1 MFRGESECTLDD
13 KGRLLIPIK
22 YREELGEVVTL
33 ARGIF
38 GQINIYPK
46 ALYDKMLDSAQTSE
60 ERGEFPNATRF
71 LAAGVECEV
80 DRQGRI
86 GVSSLLRRSA
96 KLNNEVVVMGNVDHL
111 EIWNP
116 DLWLQSYDNW
126 VSQFQNCADDLKKMQ
141 QAGIRL

>member
-1 MFRGESECTLDD
+1 MFRGESEYTLDD

-22 YREELGEVVTL
+22 YRDELGVIITL
-33 ARGIF
+33 ARGTF
-38 GQINIYPK
+38 GQINVYPQI
-46 ALYDKMLDSAQTSE
+46 LYNEMLKSAQESE
-60 ERGEFPNATRF
+60 ESGEFPNATRY

-86 GVSSLLRRSA
+86 SLPPLLRRSA
-96 KLNNEVVVMGNVDHL
+96 KLGGDVVIVGNIDHL

-126 VSQFQNCADDLKKMQ
+126 VRQFLENVDDFKKMRR
-141 QAGIRL
+141 AGIRL

>member
-1 MFRGESECTLDD
+1 MFRGESEYTLDD

-22 YREELGEVVTL
+22 YRDELGVIITL
-33 ARGIF
+33 ARGTF
-38 GQINIYPK
+38 GQINVYPQV
-46 ALYDKMLDSAQTSE
+46 LYNEMLKSAQESE
-60 ERGEFPNATRF
+60 ESGEFPNATRY

-86 GVSSLLRRSA
+86 SLPPLLRRSA
-96 KLNNEVVVMGNVDHL
+96 KLGGDVVIVGNIDHL

-126 VSQFQNCADDLKKMQ
+126 VRQFLENVDDFKKMRR
-141 QAGIRL
+141 AGIRL

>member
-1 MFRGESECTLDD
+1 MFRSESECTLDD

-33 ARGIF
+33 ARGTF

-46 ALYDKMLDSAQTSE
+46 TLYDEMLKFAQTSE
-60 ERGEFPNATRF
+60 ESGEFPNATRF

-86 GVSSLLRRSA
+86 SVSSLLRRSA
-96 KLNNEVVVMGNVDHL
+96 KLGGDVVVVGNIDHL

-126 VSQFQNCADDLKKMQ
+126 VRQFQEFGDDLKKMRH
-141 QAGIRL
+141 AGIRL